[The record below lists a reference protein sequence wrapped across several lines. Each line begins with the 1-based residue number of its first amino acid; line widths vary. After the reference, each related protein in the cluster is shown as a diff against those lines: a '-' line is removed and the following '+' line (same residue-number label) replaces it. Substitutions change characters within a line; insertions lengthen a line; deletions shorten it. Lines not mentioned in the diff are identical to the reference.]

1 MAVVETIRIEGDGS
15 GFEQTINELNEEVKD
30 LNKSVKNVGTT
41 SEKSFDKAEKAVEGV
56 EKQVKE
62 TGKSVK
68 DLLKNITALGVV
80 TKLADAASE
89 AFTQN
94 QKVVDVLN
102 TGLFAAQL
110 AVSNLIDYFTG
121 GKKSLREAFSG
132 ILDQSRELIK
142 LQKEAQLADVRRLK
156 TQLEFQTLAEEERQR
171 RDDELLSIN
180 KRIEANER
188 LKQILIDQLTQEA
201 LAVEAK
207 VAAARAELS
216 RIDNIENQVALE
228 QALTEEVDL
237 RERIRGQES
246 EYLMNQRSLERERLE
261 LQKQINEAQA
271 LEIET
276 GVENYSQI
284 TSLMVAVY
292 SFRVKNERE
301 LAEEEYERYRKAYYA
316 RIFFLNEQ
324 IAAAQEAGQ
333 TENAQYQ
340 SLLDEKYQLDVEY
353 FERNRDLANQRREF
367 DLQSV
372 SDAVQTTQQSI
383 DAISAFYE
391 ASSSS
396 DIQGIEARM
405 QALEAQGKSESATY
419 KALSAEREKLAKRDF
434 EIQKKLSIAQA
445 VVQGV
450 EGVINAYA
458 TAQKSPLTGLF
469 PAYPAIAAGAA
480 AAFAASQVAL
490 ISSQQY
496 QSAGAGGYDSGAG
509 TPSVP
514 SQPAQFNI
522 VGQGGA
528 NQLVEGIAGQFDRPI
543 RAYVVSGE
551 VISGAELDRRRIRT
565 ATFG

>member
-41 SEKSFDKAEKAVEGV
+41 AEKSFDKAEKAVEGV

-121 GKKSLREAFSG
+121 GKKSLREALSG
-132 ILDQSRELIK
+132 VIQQARELVELQKAAQLAEVQRIK
-142 LQKEAQLADVRRLK
+142 LQFEY
-156 TQLEFQTLAEEERQR
+156 QTLAEQARQF
-171 RDDELLSIN
+171 RDDELLSID
-180 KRIEANER
+180 KRIEANK
-188 LKQILIDQLTQEA
+188 LLNDILTEQL
-201 LAVEAK
+201 AK
-207 VAAARAELS
+207 EKESVGAKIAAAEAEYN
-216 RIDNIENQVALE
+216 RIANTENLVALE
-228 QALTEEVDL
+228 QARVELIDIE
-237 RERIRGQES
+237 ERIIGQTS
-246 EYLMNQRSLERERLE
+246 EYLMNQRSLERERLD

-271 LEIET
+271 LELET
-276 GVENYSQI
+276 GLKNYSQTTDLLI
-284 TSLMVAVY
+284 ASY

-367 DLQSV
+367 DLQSI
-372 SDAVQTTQQSI
+372 SDAVQTTQQAIS
-383 DAISAFYE
+383 AISAFY
-391 ASSSS
+391 
-396 DIQGIEARM
+396 DARY
-405 QALEAQGKSESATY
+405 ANDEKN
-419 KALSAEREKLAKRDF
+419 AERAF
-434 EIQKKLSIAQA
+434 NIQKKLSIAQA

-458 TAQKSPLTGLF
+458 TAQKSPLTSIF
-469 PAYPAIAAGAA
+469 PAYPAIAAGTA

-496 QSAGAGGYDSGAG
+496 QSAGAGGYDSGAS

-514 SQPAQFNI
+514 SQPAQFNLVSRSGNNI
-522 VGQGGA
+522 
-528 NQLVEGIAGQFDRPI
+528 LVESLAAQFEKPMK
-543 RAYVVSGE
+543 AYVVSGE
-551 VISGAELDRRRIRT
+551 VISGTELDRRRIRT